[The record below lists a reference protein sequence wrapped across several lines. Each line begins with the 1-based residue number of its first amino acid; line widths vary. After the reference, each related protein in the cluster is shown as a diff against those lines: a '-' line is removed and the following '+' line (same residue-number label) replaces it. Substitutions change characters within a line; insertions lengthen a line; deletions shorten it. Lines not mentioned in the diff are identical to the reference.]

1 MKKWIVMEL
10 LTLVLLIVVAAVVF
24 LNLMAPESQPET
36 TEPTQ
41 PSQETQETTEPTVPE
56 ETEPEPTWM
65 ALPEDYELNG
75 KQYFVFDCETG
86 EFTTISGSTG
96 ERVYP
101 ASITKLFTGYVATQF
116 LDPQAKITA
125 GDELDMV
132 VWGSSVADLKK
143 GDTLTVE
150 RLVEG
155 MLLPSGNDA
164 AYVLAAAAG
173 REICGDSTVTAAYAV
188 QVFMDE
194 MNRQAAEVGM
204 TDSHFVN
211 PDGIHSGEHYM
222 SMADLALLGQ
232 LSIDNETVL
241 KCAKINRKIVDL
253 QDGAF
258 VWKNTNALTNPL
270 SEYFCPYAVGL
281 KTGQTPS
288 AGSCLLSGFVTP
300 ERKLVIG
307 VFQCEETEDRFA
319 DTLYLLNQEL
329 GLQ

>member
-1 MKKWIVMEL
+1 MKKWILIEL
-10 LTLVLLIVVAAVVF
+10 ITLVLLIIAAAVVF
-24 LNLMAPESQPET
+24 LNLVQPADVPEAETRPVVEIEET
-36 TEPTQ
+36 TEPV
-41 PSQETQETTEPTVPE
+41 VPE

-65 ALPEDYELNG
+65 LLDEDYSLIG
-75 KQYFVFDCETG
+75 KQYFVYDCETG
-86 EFTTISGSTG
+86 VFTMISGSSN

-116 LDPQAKITA
+116 LDPDTRITV
-125 GDELDMV
+125 GDELNMV

-150 RLVEG
+150 QLVEG

-173 REICGDSTVTAAYAV
+173 REICGQPNADAMYAV
-188 QVFMDE
+188 TVFMDE
-194 MNRQAAEVGM
+194 MNRQAGEVGM

-211 PDGIHSGEHYM
+211 PDGIHSDEHYM

-253 QDGAF
+253 QDGAY
-258 VWKNTNALTNPL
+258 VWKNTNELTNPL
-270 SEYFCPYAVGL
+270 SKYYCPYAVGL

-307 VFQCEETEDRFA
+307 VFQCEKTEDRFA